1 MNIKSK
7 EEICLIKVKKSPF
20 IFYEKGLTLISNAGN
35 RVKTDSIAS
44 SIAIPVNTP
53 K

>member
-1 MNIKSK
+1 
-7 EEICLIKVKKSPF
+7 LL
-20 IFYEKGLTLISNAGN
+20 KGLTIKIKDGN
-35 RVKTDSIAS
+35 KVKTEIIAS